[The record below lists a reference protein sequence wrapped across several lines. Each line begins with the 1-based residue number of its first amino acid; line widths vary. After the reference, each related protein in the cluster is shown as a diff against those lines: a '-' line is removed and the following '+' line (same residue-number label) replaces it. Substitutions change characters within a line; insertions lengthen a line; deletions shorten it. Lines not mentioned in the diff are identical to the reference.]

1 MRKRTLRT
9 GGKRKA
15 YFFKLPY
22 WEFMKLRHN
31 LDVIHIE
38 KNVCDN
44 IIGTLLNDGKSKD
57 NIDARLDLIDLG
69 LQPDLHSEKL
79 DNGRYTMP
87 DACFTMS
94 RECKEILCS
103 IIKSIKM
110 PYGYASNIS
119 RCVDMKDCK
128 FIGLKSH
135 DCHVLLE
142 HLLPLALTSCY
153 PSNDIMFVV
162 VDLSNFFKSLCSKV
176 LDKTELDALQ
186 EQIVLTLCKMEKL
199 FIPSFFTIMVH
210 LIVHLVDEAKLGG
223 PLHYRW
229 MYPFER

>member
-1 MRKRTLRT
+1 M
-9 GGKRKA
+9 
-15 YFFKLPY
+15 
-22 WEFMKLRHN
+22 
-31 LDVIHIE
+31 HIE

-44 IIGTLLNDGKSKD
+44 LIGTLLGDKKSKD
-57 NIDARLDLIDLG
+57 NVDARLDLIDLG
-69 LQPDLHSEKL
+69 IQSDLHSEKL

-94 RECKEILCS
+94 RESKEILCS

-128 FIGLKSH
+128 FTGLKSH
-135 DCHVLLE
+135 DCHILIE
-142 HLLPLALTSCY
+142 HLFPLALRSCY
-153 PSNDIMFVV
+153 PSEDIMFVV
-162 VDLSNFFKSLCSKV
+162 VELSNFFKSLCSKV
-176 LDKTELDALQ
+176 LDKTELVTLK
-186 EQIVLTLCKMEKL
+186 EQIVLTLCKMERL

-223 PLHYRW
+223 PVHYRW